1 MPDLIGAT
9 SEQSKSNRRTFLK
22 RGAVGAGALWTA
34 SLNSFMVRRAEGL
47 TPSPYGPIG
56 PKNDEAT
63 GLPLIQLPDGFRYI
77 SYSWTGDVMADGVK
91 CPNLHDGMAII
102 GVLNGP
108 DRDPWVKGHGDDRG
122 RGPRNGGFRHHEE
135 DEEDESGLLVICRN
149 HEGAGGAPYLSRPDI
164 TYRDDASG
172 GNTNLIFD
180 AQNGRWLSAY
190 STLAGTWR
198 NCAGGVTPWGT
209 WITGEEVTPTD
220 SPNHGWQFE
229 VGIFSGNP
237 KPIFDMGAFSHEA
250 CMIDPRTG
258 YVYETEDDGETSG
271 FYKFVPNRYG
281 KLHGGGRL
289 FMLKVKGEENA
300 KLFQEYPLGTTW
312 EVGWVRI
319 DDPRALTKSCFQQG
333 FEKGGAV
340 FHRLEGAWWGER
352 TGFFLSTNG
361 GVVGE
366 GQVFEFDPRRKTIKL
381 IYDSPSADELDNPDN
396 ITVTPRGGLLL
407 CEDAAGNQFTAGERL
422 IGLTL
427 DGHTF
432 TFALNNMDVNVL
444 SAANIAAAGKS
455 VQPAG
460 IFNATL
466 GYTQQEWAGAHYSPD
481 GKWLLVNIQTPGIT
495 FAITGPWDKG
505 PL

>member
-1 MPDLIGAT
+1 MPDLNGAT
-9 SEQSKSNRRTFLK
+9 REQSKSDRRTFLK

-34 SLNSFMVRRAEGL
+34 SLSSFMVRRAEGVPL
-47 TPSPYGPIG
+47 TPSPYGPIS

-108 DRDPWVKGHGDDRG
+108 DRDAWVKGRDNERG
-122 RGPRNGGFRHHEE
+122 LRPARHNGGFGHHEE

-164 TYRDDASG
+164 TYRDDAAG

-300 KLFQEYPLGTTW
+300 KLFEEYPIGTTW

-340 FHRLEGAWWGER
+340 FRRLEGAWWGER

-361 GVVGE
+361 GKAGE
-366 GQVFEFDPRRKTIKL
+366 GQVFEYDPRKKTIKL
-381 IYDSPSADELDNPDN
+381 IYDSPTADELDNPDN

-407 CEDAAGNQFTAGERL
+407 CEDAAGNNFTAGERL

-432 TFALNNMDVNVL
+432 TFAQNNINL
-444 SAANIAAAGKS
+444 TAEQITAAGKS
-455 VQPAG
+455 VAPG
-460 IFNATL
+460 SYI
-466 GYTQQEWAGAHYSPD
+466 GQEWAGAHYSPD
-481 GKWLLVNIQTPGIT
+481 GNWLFVNIQTPGIT
-495 FAITGPWDKG
+495 FAITGPWGTG

>member
-1 MPDLIGAT
+1 MIEPNEA
-9 SEQSKSNRRTFLK
+9 SREVSRSNRRSFLK
-22 RGAVGAGALWTA
+22 RSAVGAGAVWTA
-34 SLNSFMVRRAEGL
+34 SLQSFMVRRAEAAPL
-47 TPSPYGPIG
+47 TPSPYGPIS

-63 GLPLIQLPDGFRYI
+63 GLPLIQLPDGFKYI
-77 SYSWTGDVMADGVK
+77 TYSWTGDVMADGVK
-91 CPNLHDGMAII
+91 CPNLHDGMGII

-108 DRDPWVKGHGDDRG
+108 DRDAFKGRSDERG
-122 RGPRNGGFRHHEE
+122 RHRNGHEE
-135 DEEDESGLLVICRN
+135 DDEDESGLLVICRN
-149 HEGAGGAPYLSRPDI
+149 HEGASGVPYLSRPDI

-180 AQNGRWLSAY
+180 TQNGRWLSAY

-209 WITGEEVTPTD
+209 WITGEEVTPTAA
-220 SPNHGWQFE
+220 PNHGWQFE

-237 KPIFDMGAFSHEA
+237 KPIYDMGAFAHEA

-258 YVYETEDDGETSG
+258 YIYETEDDGDTSG
-271 FYKFVPNRYG
+271 FYKFVPDRYG
-281 KLHGGGRL
+281 KPHRGGRL
-289 FMLKVKGEENA
+289 YMLKVKNEDNA
-300 KLFQEYPLGTTW
+300 QLFQAYPLGTTW

-319 DDPRALTKSCFQQG
+319 DDPRATTQSCFQQG
-333 FEKGGAV
+333 FAKGGAQ
-340 FHRLEGAWWGER
+340 FHRLEGAWWGDR

-361 GVVGE
+361 GQVGE
-366 GQVFEFDPRRKTIKL
+366 GQVFEFDPRKKTLKL
-381 IYDSPSADELDNPDN
+381 IYDSPTSDELDNPDN

-407 CEDAAGNQFTAGERL
+407 CEDAAPDNFTAGERL

-432 TFALNNMDVNVL
+432 TFGQNNITL
-444 SAANIAAAGKS
+444 TAAQISAAGKS
-455 VQPAG
+455 VTPG
-460 IFNATL
+460 S
-466 GYTQQEWAGAHYSPD
+466 YTGQEWAGAHFSPD
-481 GKWLLVNIQTPGIT
+481 GKWLFVNIQTPGIT